1 MIMTINAP
9 ATDELKIPE
18 LPCNDLPTGY
28 TEEEFEELVADDPSS
43 AVELLRL
50 PHVVL
55 YRTYVD
61 AHFAQRNRDKFIA
74 DIGDLL
80 CTTDNKLLARD
91 LKNAVKSILRI
102 GIGIHYSD
110 QIDANNEV
118 IHEMDCNGD
127 TDVSEFENTDYYPC
141 PDYSSIPHYWRNE
154 PTWIERLRDCFSYQT
169 HEVNG
174 QVRLR
179 RETFKVVDTKA
190 FAVCVD
196 ELLDHMSINWT
207 EDNASNWDSPRQL
220 STRWDFD
227 DATLN
232 DLSGAYVT
240 TKITYL

>member
-1 MIMTINAP
+1 MTMTINAP
-9 ATDELKIPE
+9 ATNELKIPE

-61 AHFAQRNRDKFIA
+61 ADVAQSNRDEFIA
-74 DIGDLL
+74 DIGELL

-118 IHEMDCNGD
+118 IHEMDGYGEC
-127 TDVSEFENTDYYPC
+127 DVSEFENDYYPR
-141 PDYSSIPHYWRNE
+141 PDYSSIPHYWINE
-154 PTWIERLRDCFSYQT
+154 PTWRERLRNCFSYQT

-190 FAVCVD
+190 FENCVD
-196 ELLDHMSINWT
+196 EMLEHFAFDWRE
-207 EDNASNWDSPRQL
+207 EDADTWDSPCQL
-220 STRWDFD
+220 STRWEFET
-227 DATLN
+227 ATLN

-240 TKITYL
+240 TKFTYL